1 MSPDEPPQLVHVTQE
16 VVGRSVKITA
26 SVTVRKP
33 GPEPYGFQEFAVYYG
48 KEYPD
53 TVNVEEARKEVA
65 KEAVAA
71 LMDVGREYKSQYTAA
86 HTPTS
91 ND

>member
-1 MSPDEPPQLVHVTQE
+1 VPPESTPQLVHVTQE

-53 TVNVEEARKEVA
+53 TVNVGEARQEVA
-65 KEAVAA
+65 QEAVAA
-71 LMDVGREYKSQYTAA
+71 LLDVGREYKKQYAAA
-86 HTPTS
+86 HNPSS
-91 ND
+91 NA